1 MNKLELIEE
10 LRKADEITL
19 LEVLEITSEDLL
31 DRFMDRVDDN
41 MDKLYLLVE

>member
-1 MNKLELIEE
+1 MNKPELIEE
-10 LRKADEITL
+10 LRKTDEITL

-41 MDKLYLLVE
+41 MDKLYLLVA